1 MLDLFKDDLIMDK
14 PYVADQKKAKL
25 AMTEITGGCQ
35 CGAVRYK
42 VEKLGRA
49 SICHCRMCQKAFG
62 GFFGPLVSVKG
73 LVWTRGERAIF
84 HSSNRNWR
92 GFCNRYGTPLSYEFE
107 IAGEGGKDTGA
118 GIELSIGSLNNPD
131 LAAPS
136 VQINIDSK
144 LHFLDDLFDKPS
156 VKPMQLESE
165 DKGGDT
171 SIISNQHP
179 DFDT

>member
-1 MLDLFKDDLIMDK
+1 
-14 PYVADQKKAKL
+14 
-25 AMTEITGGCQ
+25 MTEITGGCQ

-42 VEKLGRA
+42 VESLVRA

-73 LVWTRGERAIF
+73 LVWTRGKRAIF

-92 GFCNRYGTPLSYEFE
+92 GFCNRCGTPLSYEFE
-107 IAGEGGKDTGA
+107 VVGEGGTDVGKDTGADSGA
-118 GIELSIGSLNNPD
+118 GIELSIGSLDNPN

-144 LHFLDDLFDKPS
+144 LHFLDDLFDQPS
-156 VKPMQLESE
+156 VKPMQLES
-165 DKGGDT
+165 DDTSGTGGDG

>member
-1 MLDLFKDDLIMDK
+1 
-14 PYVADQKKAKL
+14 
-25 AMTEITGGCQ
+25 MTEITGGCQ

-42 VEKLGRA
+42 VERLARA

-92 GFCNRYGTPLSYEFE
+92 GFCNRCGTPLSYEFE
-107 IAGEGGKDTGA
+107 VAGEGDTDAGKDTGADSGA
-118 GIELSIGSLNNPD
+118 GIELSIGSLDNPD

-144 LHFLDDLFDKPS
+144 LHFLDDLFDKPA
-156 VKPMQLESE
+156 VKPMQLESDDAE
-165 DKGGDT
+165 STGGTGGDA